1 MKRKIKIIIFSIIA
15 LILLSTFITII
26 ELFMYQKEQNK
37 TETIFQ
43 NEEIV
48 NKIVFS
54 NESEENFDG
63 IIGYLTIESIGLIQA
78 PIKEGTEMETLN
90 EYIGH
95 FTDSNFLEGN
105 VALAGHNRG
114 YSKNYFENLKN
125 LKEDELIIYQ
135 TKQETKTYKVQE
147 IKEVSATDVEIVAP
161 TEDNRITLITCVEN
175 NNNIRLVIIGKE
187 I

>member
-1 MKRKIKIIIFSIIA
+1 MNKKKI
-15 LILLSTFITII
+15 LILTAFFVILTII
-26 ELFMYQKEQNK
+26 GVGFFIWNKKQEQKP
-37 TETIFQ
+37 ETIFQ

-48 NKIVFS
+48 NKIVYS

-63 IIGYLTIESIGLIQA
+63 IIGYLTIESINLLQA
-78 PIKEGTEMETLN
+78 PIKENTEMETLN

-125 LKEDELIIYQ
+125 LKGNELIVYQ
-135 TKQETKTYKVQE
+135 TKQETKTYKVTE
-147 IKEVSATDVEIVAP
+147 IKEVSVTDVEVVAP
-161 TEDNRITLITCVEN
+161 TEDNRITLVTCVEN
-175 NNNIRLVIIGKE
+175 NNNLRLVVIGKE

>member
-1 MKRKIKIIIFSIIA
+1 MKKKKILILTSII
-15 LILLSTFITII
+15 LILTII
-26 ELFMYQKEQNK
+26 TGILSFIWYKNQESKP
-37 TETIFQ
+37 ETIFT

-48 NKIVFS
+48 NKIVYS
-54 NESEENFDG
+54 NEGEENFDG
-63 IIGYLTIESIGLIQA
+63 IIGYLTIESINLLQA

-114 YSKNYFENLKN
+114 YSKNYFENLKK
-125 LKEDELIIYQ
+125 LKGNELIVYQ
-135 TKQETKTYKVQE
+135 TKQETKTYKVCE
-147 IKEVSATDVEIVAP
+147 IKEVSVTDVEVVAP
-161 TEDNRITLITCVEN
+161 TEDNRITLVTCVEN
-175 NNNIRLVIIGKE
+175 NSNLRLVIVGKE

>member
-1 MKRKIKIIIFSIIA
+1 MKKKKLLITVSFS
-15 LILLSTFITII
+15 LILLTIVGVGLFIW
-26 ELFMYQKEQNK
+26 QKQNK
-37 TETIFQ
+37 NKPETIFT

-48 NKIVFS
+48 NKIVYS
-54 NESEENFDG
+54 NEGEENFDG
-63 IIGYLTIESIGLIQA
+63 IIGYLTIESINLLQA

-125 LKEDELIIYQ
+125 LKGNELIVYQ
-135 TKQETKTYKVQE
+135 TKQETKTYKVCE
-147 IKEVSATDVEIVAP
+147 IKEVSVTVVEVVAP
-161 TEDNRITLITCVEN
+161 TEDNRITLVTCVEN
-175 NNNIRLVIIGKE
+175 NNNLRLIIIGKE

>member
-1 MKRKIKIIIFSIIA
+1 MKKKKLLITVSFS
-15 LILLSTFITII
+15 LILLTIVGVGLFIW
-26 ELFMYQKEQNK
+26 QKQNK
-37 TETIFQ
+37 NKPETIFT

-48 NKIVFS
+48 NKIVYS
-54 NESEENFDG
+54 NEGEENFDG
-63 IIGYLTIESIGLIQA
+63 IIGYLTIESINLLQA

-125 LKEDELIIYQ
+125 LKGNELIVYQ
-135 TKQETKTYKVQE
+135 TKQETKTYKVCE
-147 IKEVSATDVEIVAP
+147 IKEVSVTDVEVVAP
-161 TEDNRITLITCVEN
+161 TEDNRITLVTCVEN
-175 NNNIRLVIIGKE
+175 NNNLRLIIIGKE